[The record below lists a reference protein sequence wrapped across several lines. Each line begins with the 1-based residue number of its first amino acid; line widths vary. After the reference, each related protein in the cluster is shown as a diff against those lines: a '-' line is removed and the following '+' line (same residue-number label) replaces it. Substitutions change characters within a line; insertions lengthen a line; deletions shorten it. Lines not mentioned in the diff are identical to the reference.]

1 VLDFLSETDMIII
14 QKFLQEGIIMKKTL
28 LLSLFL
34 FFLVLSGCGKEAS
47 EQSSGSFGSFSTQ
60 DINNNEVTD
69 SVFSSSDLTM
79 VNIWG
84 TFCTPCINEMPDLGE
99 LAEEYKDN
107 LQIIGIVTDVL
118 NQDGSYSDE
127 QIALAKEIITQT
139 GADYLHLLP
148 SKDLIELK
156 LKNVSS
162 FPETFF
168 VDKNGNLV
176 GSSYLGSRSKEDWA
190 EIINTKLEEI
200 NK

>member
-1 VLDFLSETDMIII
+1 
-14 QKFLQEGIIMKKTL
+14 
-28 LLSLFL
+28 
-34 FFLVLSGCGKEAS
+34 
-47 EQSSGSFGSFSTQ
+47 
-60 DINNNEVTD
+60 
-69 SVFSSSDLTM
+69 M

-99 LAEEYKDN
+99 LAEEYEDN

>member
-1 VLDFLSETDMIII
+1 
-14 QKFLQEGIIMKKTL
+14 
-28 LLSLFL
+28 
-34 FFLVLSGCGKEAS
+34 
-47 EQSSGSFGSFSTQ
+47 
-60 DINNNEVTD
+60 
-69 SVFSSSDLTM
+69 
-79 VNIWG
+79 
-84 TFCTPCINEMPDLGE
+84 MPDLGE
-99 LAEEYKDN
+99 LAEEYEDN